1 MDWNPIK
8 KLNTTVKTS
17 FNLAR
22 PLTEKKGWWSVETG
36 LLKSWCRED
45 VSSINPSVGLRWNRC
60 LRPRRDQLLT
70 TVSGINRQ
78 LVLLLSKVHQNVV
91 VPENCG
97 KLLDNLPRY
106 VRTLKGSG
114 INGKL
119 LGYFLK
125 MQSERLYVFK
135 DTGSGNL
142 RQNYLLT
149 FQGTSELHTVS
160 GINGKLFGYIP
171 KCIRTLVRF
180 QKWKTS
186 TSFFVTFTGRIL
198 RPE

>member
-45 VSSINPSVGLRWNRC
+45 ASSINPLVGLRWNRC
-60 LRPRRDQLLT
+60 LRPKRDQLLT

-106 VRTLKGSG
+106 VRTLKAPESMASYLVTSSKC
-114 INGKL
+114 NQNAYTFSKTPVPETCGK
-119 LGYFLK
+119 
-125 MQSERLYVFK
+125 
-135 DTGSGNL
+135 T
-142 RQNYLLT
+142 T
-149 FQGTSELHTVS
+149 
-160 GINGKLFGYIP
+160 
-171 KCIRTLVRF
+171 C
-180 QKWKTS
+180 
-186 TSFFVTFTGRIL
+186 
-198 RPE
+198 